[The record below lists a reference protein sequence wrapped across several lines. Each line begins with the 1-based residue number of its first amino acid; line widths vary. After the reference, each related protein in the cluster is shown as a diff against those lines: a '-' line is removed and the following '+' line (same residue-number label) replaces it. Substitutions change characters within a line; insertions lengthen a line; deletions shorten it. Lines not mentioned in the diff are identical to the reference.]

1 MNKLID
7 IPDDWYVRLQP
18 TIESQQF
25 YQLAMWIA
33 EERKTKKI
41 FPLREEVFRA
51 FQMTP
56 YMKTRVT
63 ILGMD

>member
-1 MNKLID
+1 MTKLIN

-18 TIESQQF
+18 VIESPEF
-25 YQLAMWIA
+25 MELAKWIA
-33 EERKTKKI
+33 EERKTKQI
-41 FPLREEVFRA
+41 FPLREEIFRA
-51 FQMTP
+51 FQATS